1 MPNTMT
7 NQEKGKNN
15 NKVALVTGASS
26 GIGKAIAMALLKNG
40 FTVIGAARSV
50 DKMADLKA
58 QGAYL
63 LYLDIAHGDS
73 IQAVVD
79 NVLGIYGRVDVL
91 VNNAGFGC
99 YGTVEETDIDAAR
112 YQFEVNLFGL
122 ARLTQLL
129 LPQMRQLGGGK
140 IVNVS
145 SMGGKIYTALGSW
158 YHASKHALEGWSD
171 CLRLELAA
179 FNIDVIII
187 EPGIIQTEFESVIM
201 APMLERSGHGAY
213 APLTNKVAKG
223 IAQMYSNGKATSPAV
238 IAEVVLKA
246 VTAKRPKTRYV
257 AGYLAK
263 PLLWVRKWLGD
274 RAFDWAVLTAAK

>member
-1 MPNTMT
+1 MQNTMT
-7 NQEKGKNN
+7 TSNR

-26 GIGKAIAMALLKNG
+26 GIGKAIAMALLQNG
-40 FTVIGAARSV
+40 FTVICAARSV
-50 DKMADLKA
+50 DKMANLKA

-145 SMGGKIYTALGSW
+145 SMGGKIYTALGAW

-201 APMLERSGHGAY
+201 APMLERSGQGAY
-213 APLTNKVAKG
+213 GPLTNTVAKG

-274 RAFDWAVLTAAK
+274 RFFDWALLNAAK